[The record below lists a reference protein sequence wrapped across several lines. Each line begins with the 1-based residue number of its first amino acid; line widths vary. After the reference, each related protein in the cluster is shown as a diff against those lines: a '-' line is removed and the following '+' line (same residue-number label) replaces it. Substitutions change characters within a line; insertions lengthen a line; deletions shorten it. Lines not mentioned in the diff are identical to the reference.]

1 MMLDIDG
8 WQEILT
14 TLRRNRLRTALTAI
28 GVIWGIF
35 ILIVMIGVGSGLET
49 GVTQRMSGFAH
60 NSIYVWGQRTTRPH
74 AGMQPGR
81 RVEFDNRDTQA
92 LRALEGIEFL
102 APRNQLGGF
111 REAGVVRRGNKTG
124 SFSVM
129 GDYPALRHI
138 ESMRISEGRFLNDL
152 DVEERR
158 KVAVIGQQVVDQ
170 LFAPGE
176 EPIGQAIQI
185 GGVYFQVIGAFES
198 VQSGERGDR
207 QAQNIYVPFPTF
219 QQAFNFGDRVGW
231 FSLTVA
237 PGHASAAVEAD
248 IRRVLGARH
257 RIAPED
263 DQAIGSYNAEKDFGK
278 VQNLFN
284 GIDAIIWFAGVMTL
298 LAGVIGV
305 INIMLISVKE
315 RTREIGVRKALGA
328 TQRSI
333 VGMILREAVLLT
345 SLAGCLGILAGV
357 AVIEQI
363 ASQPVESE
371 MFAAPTVG
379 FTPTVLATCIL
390 IVAGA
395 IAGFLPAMHAAGID
409 PVEALRSE

>member
-1 MMLDIDG
+1 MLDIDG

-14 TLRRNRLRTALTAI
+14 TLRRNKLRTALTAI

-49 GVTQRMSGFAH
+49 GVGRRMGGFAH
-60 NSIYVWGQRTTRPH
+60 NSIYIWGQRTTMPH

-81 RVEFDNRDTQA
+81 RIEFDNRDTQA
-92 LRALEGIEFL
+92 LATEIQGIEYL

-111 REAGVVRRGNKTG
+111 RGGFVVRRGHQTG

-129 GDYPALRHI
+129 GDYPELRHI
-138 ESMRISEGRFLNDL
+138 ESMRISQGRFLDHL
-152 DVEERR
+152 DIEERR
-158 KVAVIGQQVVDQ
+158 KVTVIGRQVVEQ

-176 EPIGQAIQI
+176 DPIGQAIQI
-185 GGVYFQVIGAFES
+185 GGVYFQVIGAFDS
-198 VQSGERGDR
+198 VQSGEQADR
-207 QAQNIYVPFPTF
+207 QAQNIFVPFTTF

-237 PGHASAAVEAD
+237 PGHESAAVEAEV
-248 IRRVLGARH
+248 RRVLAARH
-257 RIAPED
+257 RIAPDD
-263 DQAIGSYNAEKDFGK
+263 DQAIGSYNVEKDFAK
-278 VQNLFN
+278 IQNLFT

-333 VGMILREAVLLT
+333 VGMILRESVLLT

-357 AVIEQI
+357 AVIEQL
-363 ASQPVESE
+363 ASQPIESD

-379 FTPTVLATCIL
+379 FTATVLATCIL
-390 IVAGA
+390 VVSGA

>member
-1 MMLDIDG
+1 MLDIDG

-14 TLRRNRLRTALTAI
+14 TLRRNKLRTFLTAV

-49 GVTQRMSGFAH
+49 GVTRNMSGFAH
-60 NSIYVWGQRTTRPH
+60 NAIYFWGQRTTVPY

-81 RVEFDNRDTQA
+81 RIEFDNRDIGA
-92 LRALEGIEFL
+92 LAGEVEGIEFF

-111 REAGVVRRGNKTG
+111 RQGALVRRDNQTG

-138 ESMRISEGRFLNDL
+138 ETMRVNEGRFLNDL
-152 DVEERR
+152 DIKERR
-158 KVAVIGQQVVDQ
+158 KVAVIGRQVVEQ
-170 LFAPGE
+170 LFAPE
-176 EPIGQAIQI
+176 EDPIGQAIQLR
-185 GGVYFQVIGAFES
+185 GVYFQIIGVFDP
-198 VQSGERGDR
+198 VQSGDGADR
-207 QAQNIYVPFPTF
+207 QAQTIFVPFTTF

-237 PGHASAAVEAD
+237 PGHDAAGVEAEV
-248 IRRVLGARH
+248 RRVLGARH
-257 RIAPED
+257 RIAPDD
-263 DQAIGSYNAEKDFGK
+263 DQAIGAYNAEKDFTK
-278 VQNLFN
+278 VQNLFA
-284 GIDAIIWFAGVMTL
+284 GIDGIIWFAGVMTL

-333 VGMILREAVLLT
+333 VGMILRESVLLT
-345 SLAGCLGILAGV
+345 SLAGCVGILSGV
-357 AVIEQI
+357 AVIEQL
-363 ASQPVESE
+363 ASQPMDSE

-379 FTPTVLATCIL
+379 FTPTVIATCLLVIS
-390 IVAGA
+390 GA
-395 IAGFLPAMHAAGID
+395 IAGLLPAMHAASID
-409 PVEALRSE
+409 PVEALRAE

>member
-1 MMLDIDG
+1 MLDIDG

-14 TLRRNRLRTALTAI
+14 TLRRNKLRTFLTAV

-35 ILIVMIGVGSGLET
+35 ILIVMIGVGGGLET
-49 GVTQRMSGFAH
+49 GVSRRMSGFAH
-60 NSIYVWGQRTTRPH
+60 NSMYFWSERTTLPY

-81 RVEFDNRDTQA
+81 RIEFDNRDVEA
-92 LRALEGIEFL
+92 LAAGVEGIEHL
-102 APRNQLGGF
+102 APRNQLNGFGDGGL
-111 REAGVVRRGNKTG
+111 VRRGSKTG
-124 SFSVM
+124 SFNIM
-129 GDYPALRHI
+129 GDYPALRYI
-138 ESMRISEGRFLNDL
+138 ESMRMAQGRFLNDL
-152 DVEERR
+152 DIADRR
-158 KVAVIGQQVVDQ
+158 KVTAIGRQVVDE

-176 EPIGQAIQI
+176 DPIGQAIQI
-185 GGVYFQVIGAFES
+185 GGVYFQVVGVFDP
-198 VQSGERGDR
+198 VQSGDRADR
-207 QAQNIYVPFPTF
+207 QSRNVFVPFTTF

-237 PGHASAAVEAD
+237 PGHESAAIEEQV
-248 IRRVLGARH
+248 RRILSERH
-257 RIAPED
+257 RVAPGDKE
-263 DQAIGSYNAEKDFGK
+263 AIGSYNAEKDFAK
-278 VQNLFN
+278 VQNLFT

-333 VGMILREAVLLT
+333 VGMILRESVLLT
-345 SLAGCLGILAGV
+345 SLAGCVGILAGV
-357 AVIEQI
+357 AVIEQL
-363 ASQPVESE
+363 AARPMEDG

-379 FTPTVLATCIL
+379 FTATVLATCIL
-390 IVAGA
+390 IVSGA

-409 PVEALRSE
+409 PVEALRAE

>member
-1 MMLDIDG
+1 MLDVDG

-14 TLRRNRLRTALTAI
+14 TLRRNKLRTFLTAV

-35 ILIVMIGVGSGLET
+35 ILIVMIGAGSGLEA
-49 GVTQRMSGFAH
+49 GVNRRMGGFAH
-60 NSIYVWGQRTTRPH
+60 NAIYVWGQRTTMPH

-81 RVEFDNRDTQA
+81 RIEFDNRDTQA
-92 LRALEGIEFL
+92 LATTIDGIEFL
-102 APRNQLGGF
+102 APRNRVG
-111 REAGVVRRGNKTG
+111 AVVRHGNRTG
-124 SFSVM
+124 SFTVM
-129 GDYPALRHI
+129 GDYPALRYI
-138 ESMRISEGRFLNDL
+138 ETLHLNEGRFLNDL
-152 DVEERR
+152 DVSERR
-158 KVAVIGQQVVDQ
+158 KVAVIGRQVADE

-176 EPIGQAIQI
+176 DAIGQALLIR
-185 GGVYFQVIGAFES
+185 GVYFQVVGVFDP
-198 VQSGERGDR
+198 VQGGERADR

-219 QQAFNFGDRVGW
+219 QQAFNYGDRVSW

-237 PGHASAAVEAD
+237 PGHDSAAVEAKVGQ
-248 IRRVLGARH
+248 VLAARH
-257 RIAPED
+257 RVAPED
-263 DQAIGSYNAEKDFGK
+263 TEAIGSYNVAKDFAK
-278 VQNLFN
+278 VQNLFT

-328 TQRSI
+328 TRRSI
-333 VGMILREAVLLT
+333 VGMILRESVLLT
-345 SLAGCLGILAGV
+345 SLAGCVGILAGV

-363 ASQPVESE
+363 AAQPLDSG

-379 FTPTVLATCIL
+379 FTTTVLATSIL
-390 IVAGA
+390 IVSGA
-395 IAGFLPAMHAAGID
+395 IAGLLPAMHAAGID

>member
-1 MMLDIDG
+1 MLDIDG

-14 TLRRNRLRTALTAI
+14 TLRRNKLRTALTAI
-28 GVIWGIF
+28 GVFWGIF

-49 GVTQRMSGFAH
+49 GVTRRMSGFAH
-60 NSIYVWGQRTTRPH
+60 NAIYVWGQRTTMPH

-81 RVEFDNRDTQA
+81 RVEFDNRDAQA
-92 LRALEGIEFL
+92 LARIEGIGHL

-111 REAGVVRRGNKTG
+111 RQNGVVRRGNQTG

-129 GDYPALRHI
+129 GDYPALRFI
-138 ESMRISEGRFLNDL
+138 ESMRLGEGRFLDDL

-158 KVAVIGQQVVDQ
+158 KVAVIGRQVVDQ
-170 LFAPGE
+170 LFEPGE
-176 EPIGQAIQI
+176 DPIGQAVQI
-185 GGVYFQVIGAFES
+185 GGVYFQVIGVFDP
-198 VQSGERGDR
+198 VQTGEQADR
-207 QAQNIYVPFPTF
+207 QAQNIFVPFTTF

-237 PGHASAAVEAD
+237 PGHDGAAVEAEV
-248 IRRVLGARH
+248 RQALAARH
-257 RIAPED
+257 HIAPED
-263 DQAIGSYNAEKDFGK
+263 EQAIGSYNAEKDFTK
-278 VQNLFN
+278 IQNLFT

-328 TQRSI
+328 TRRSI
-333 VGMILREAVLLT
+333 VGMILRESVLLT

-357 AVIEQI
+357 AVIEQL
-363 ASQPVESE
+363 ASQPIESD
-371 MFAAPTVG
+371 MFAPPTVG
-379 FTPTVLATCIL
+379 FTATVLATCIL
-390 IVAGA
+390 VLSGA

-409 PVEALRSE
+409 PVEALRAE

>member
-1 MMLDIDG
+1 MLDIDG

-14 TLRRNRLRTALTAI
+14 TLRRNKLRTALTAI
-28 GVIWGIF
+28 GVFWGIF

-49 GVTQRMSGFAH
+49 GVSRRMSGFAH
-60 NSIYVWGQRTTRPH
+60 NAIYVWGQRTTMPH

-81 RVEFDNRDTQA
+81 RVQFDNRDAQA
-92 LRALEGIEFL
+92 LAKIESIEHL

-111 REAGVVRRGNKTG
+111 RENGVVRRGNQTG
-124 SFSVM
+124 SFSVL

-138 ESMRISEGRFLNDL
+138 ESMRLGQGRFLNDL
-152 DVEERR
+152 DVEDRR
-158 KVAVIGQQVVDQ
+158 KVAVIGRQVVDQ
-170 LFAPGE
+170 LFDPGE
-176 EPIGQAIQI
+176 DPVGQAIQI
-185 GGVYFQVIGAFES
+185 GGVYFQVIGVFDP
-198 VQSGERGDR
+198 VQTGEQADR
-207 QAQNIYVPFPTF
+207 QSQNIFVPFTTF

-237 PGHASAAVEAD
+237 PGHGTAAVEAEV
-248 IRRVLGARH
+248 RKVLAARH

-263 DQAIGSYNAEKDFGK
+263 EQAIGSYNAEKDFAK
-278 VQNLFN
+278 IQNLFT
-284 GIDAIIWFAGVMTL
+284 GISAIIWFAGVMTL

-333 VGMILREAVLLT
+333 VGMILRESVLLT

-363 ASQPVESE
+363 ASQPIESD

-379 FTPTVLATCIL
+379 FTATVLATCIL
-390 IVAGA
+390 VLSGA

-409 PVEALRSE
+409 PVEALRAE

>member
-1 MMLDIDG
+1 MLDIDG

-14 TLRRNRLRTALTAI
+14 TLRRNKLRTALTAI

-49 GVTQRMSGFAH
+49 GVTRRMSGFAH
-60 NSIYVWGQRTTRPH
+60 NSIYFWGQRTTMPH

-81 RVEFDNRDTQA
+81 RVEFDNRDVQA
-92 LRALEGIEFL
+92 LAGIEGIEHL

-111 REAGVVRRGNKTG
+111 RESGVVRRGNQTG
-124 SFSVM
+124 SFNVM
-129 GDYPALRHI
+129 GDYPALRYI
-138 ESMRISEGRFLNDL
+138 ESIRMSQGRFLNDL

-158 KVAVIGQQVVDQ
+158 KIAVVGRQVVDQ
-170 LFAPGE
+170 LFEPGE
-176 EPIGQAIQI
+176 DPIGQAIQI
-185 GGVYFQVIGAFES
+185 NGVYFQVVGAFDPF
-198 VQSGERGDR
+198 QTGEQADR
-207 QAQNIYVPFPTF
+207 QAQNIFVPFTTF

-231 FSLTVA
+231 FSLTIA
-237 PGHASAAVEAD
+237 PGHTSADVEAKV
-248 IRRVLGARH
+248 RRVLAARH

-263 DQAIGSYNAEKDFGK
+263 EQAIGSYNAEKDFGK
-278 VQNLFN
+278 VQNLFT
-284 GIDAIIWFAGVMTL
+284 GINAIIWFAGVMTL

-333 VGMILREAVLLT
+333 VGMILRESVLLT
-345 SLAGCLGILAGV
+345 SLAGCIGILAGV
-357 AVIEQI
+357 AVIEQL
-363 ASQPVESE
+363 ASQGIESE

-379 FTPTVLATCIL
+379 FTATVLATCVL
-390 IVAGA
+390 VVSGA

-409 PVEALRSE
+409 PVEALRAE